1 MAHRRPVGRHLV
13 LDNHAASALLRG
25 PEAERR
31 QVIEALAAA
40 DGGSVVPSAVRV
52 EAGWDRRARPAGS
65 ANRLVPDDDAVLDR
79 HGADRAAD
87 RAAELRASVAAA
99 SVVDACVAVA
109 AEHAA
114 VRGGPVEILTSDP
127 GDMAALA
134 AQLDGRFEIRR
145 L

>member
-1 MAHRRPVGRHLV
+1 MVRRQPVGRHLV
-13 LDNHAASALLRG
+13 LDSQAASALLRG

-52 EAGWDRRARPAGS
+52 EAGWDRRAGVAAS
-65 ANRLVPDDDAVLDR
+65 ANRLVPDDATLDR
-79 HGADRAAD
+79 HGAD
-87 RAAELRASVAAA
+87 RAAELRASVPAA
-99 SVVDACVAVA
+99 SVADACVALA

-127 GDMAALA
+127 DDMAALA
-134 AQLDGRFEIRR
+134 AQLEGRFEIRR

>member
-13 LDNHAASALLRG
+13 LDNQAVSALLRG
-25 PEAERR
+25 PQAKRC

-52 EAGWDRRARPAGS
+52 EAGWDRRAGPAAS
-65 ANRLVPDDDAVLDR
+65 ANRLVVDDDALDR
-79 HGADRAAD
+79 HGAD

-109 AEHAA
+109 AERAA
-114 VRGGPVEILTSDP
+114 ARGDPVEILTSDP
-127 GDMAALA
+127 GDMTALA
-134 AQLDGRFEIRR
+134 THLEGRFEIRR

>member
-1 MAHRRPVGRHLV
+1 MAHRRGVGRHLV
-13 LDNHAASALLRG
+13 LDNQAASALLRG

-40 DGGSVVPSAVRV
+40 DGGSVVPRAVRV
-52 EAGWDRRARPAGS
+52 EAGWDRRAGPAAS
-65 ANRLVPDDDAVLDR
+65 ANRLVPDDAALDR
-79 HGADRAAD
+79 NGAD

-127 GDMAALA
+127 GDMVALA
-134 AQLDGRFEIRR
+134 AQLEGRFEIRR

>member
-13 LDNHAASALLRG
+13 LDNQAASALLRG
-25 PEAERR
+25 PQAERR

-52 EAGWDRRARPAGS
+52 EAGWDRRSGPAAS
-65 ANRLVPDDDAVLDR
+65 ANRLVPDDATLDR
-79 HGADRAAD
+79 HGADRAV
-87 RAAELRASVAAA
+87 ELRASVAAA
-99 SVVDACVAVA
+99 SVVDTCVAVA
-109 AEHAA
+109 AERAA
-114 VRGGPVEILTSDP
+114 ARGGPVEILTSDP

-134 AQLDGRFEIRR
+134 AQLEGRFEIHR